1 MAFEVSN
8 KDILNVIERVFKI
21 RISFELANKIKDE
34 FLDLR
39 EANQKS
45 SYGICIDHQEIIAY
59 NELHEQ
65 IEKNKSKISLII
77 NVNSF

>member
-34 FLDLR
+34 CLDLKKVNKM
-39 EANQKS
+39 AF
-45 SYGICIDHQEIIAY
+45 YGVVLEQQEIFAY
-59 NELHEQ
+59 DELHEQ
-65 IEKNKSKISLII
+65 IEKNNNKISLII
-77 NVNSF
+77 NINSF